1 MGWEVKTGSGVFTAP
16 TWHIPRTSIRL
27 NYALFELS
35 DCCTE
40 FFDKN
45 VFTLLYLWWCD
56 IETLTFKGNLITW
69 LPEWTRPSW
78 LYRMYIAL
86 ALKTIHPLPLLFS
99 ALFVL
104 KQCICCTPLKP
115 SLPLSPYVFLH
126 VCLYVSHSAVPY
138 LCTSLSL
145 SLPLCVSW
153 SGSLFFGWV
162 CADWIC
168 WLGCF
173 WNLDQ
178 L

>member
-27 NYALFELS
+27 NYALLELS

-40 FFDKN
+40 FFEC

-115 SLPLSPYVFLH
+115 ISPFVPVCVSARLSVCESL
-126 VCLYVSHSAVPY
+126 C
-138 LCTSLSL
+138 CSLSMYL